1 MIIQQ
6 VCQDEPDLWWT
17 KKGLQ
22 PRRLANAVYPEQIM
36 SDEAEV
42 YFIPQHFDSSH
53 KSCYIRFH
61 IKRTYASITS
71 FSG

>member
-6 VCQDEPDLWWT
+6 VCQDKPDLWWT
-17 KKGLQ
+17 KKDLQ

-36 SDEAEV
+36 SAEAKV
-42 YFIPQHFDSSH
+42 YFIAQHFDSSH
-53 KSCYIRFH
+53 KSCSIKFH
-61 IKRTYASITS
+61 TKITYELITS